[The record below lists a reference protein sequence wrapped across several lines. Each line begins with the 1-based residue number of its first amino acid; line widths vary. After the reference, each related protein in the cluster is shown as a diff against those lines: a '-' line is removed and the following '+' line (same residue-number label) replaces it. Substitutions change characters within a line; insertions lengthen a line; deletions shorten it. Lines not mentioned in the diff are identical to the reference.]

1 MIAKYV
7 YVEHTFIGLK
17 DTKFTDLKTRLEKNK
32 ASLSD
37 LQSQVK
43 DAMEQELDGIIEEVW
58 NTALFCQLCH
68 LFKNIFSHCNFY
80 GTAKNF

>member
-1 MIAKYV
+1 MFMLNILLIL
-7 YVEHTFIGLK
+7 IGLK

-43 DAMEQELDGIIEEVW
+43 DAMEQELDGIVEEV
-58 NTALFCQLCH
+58 
-68 LFKNIFSHCNFY
+68 
-80 GTAKNF
+80 